1 LSVELRLDQSIHT
14 ATNQPSPQSTTNQTK
29 QVVADTYEQ
38 GDLVLVLDYEL
49 MLLPS
54 LLRKRFPDIVC
65 GFFLHCPFPSS
76 EFYRMLPVRQ
86 QLLQVR
92 LLCLCV
98 CVWLIKSIRP
108 LTHPQTRTPHQP
120 TPRFSYITPNKAHH
134 HNHANENTPAP

>member
-1 LSVELRLDQSIHT
+1 MLSIRPPTTHSSKNKKTHT
-14 ATNQPSPQSTTNQTK
+14 TTPHPPTHPPTPKQTHTHPTPTTTFTHPFQPTHPTTPPPN
-29 QVVADTYEQ
+29 QVVADTYEP

-54 LLRKRFPDIVC
+54 LLRKRFPEMVC

-92 LLCLCV
+92 AC
-98 CVWLIKSIRP
+98 P
-108 LTHPQTRTPHQP
+108 
-120 TPRFSYITPNKAHH
+120 
-134 HNHANENTPAP
+134 